1 MLVPGDS
8 GIPGLKG
15 RLTLRKVDSEPAAS
29 ASMYDEVAQ
38 KIANVLRAAEENSVE
53 LLASA
58 SEDARMIRDEA
69 ERDAQEMRAQLE
81 AEVAERKSES
91 ELVRAE
97 ANKYAE
103 ERRLTAERDAQEMRA
118 QLDAEVAERKSES
131 ELVRAEA
138 NKYAEERRLTAERE
152 ARQTQAQAEADVSSL
167 RESGEEL
174 RQYFLE
180 ASEVL
185 ARLLGE
191 SDEPELEEELVAEVR
206 ARSESVARRTPGDP
220 PRKGWYVTPHREF
233 EAPQGPQTSE
243 NGFAQASGEQP
254 GNDPAEPL
262 PAMSEHPP
270 PQP

>member
-1 MLVPGDS
+1 
-8 GIPGLKG
+8 
-15 RLTLRKVDSEPAAS
+15 
-29 ASMYDEVAQ
+29 MYDEVAQ

-58 SEDARMIRDEA
+58 SEDARMIRDE
-69 ERDAQEMRAQLE
+69 
-81 AEVAERKSES
+81 
-91 ELVRAE
+91 
-97 ANKYAE
+97 
-103 ERRLTAERDAQEMRA
+103 AERDAQEMRA

-233 EAPQGPQTSE
+233 ESPQSPQTSE

>member
-1 MLVPGDS
+1 MELV
-8 GIPGLKG
+8 
-15 RLTLRKVDSEPAAS
+15 
-29 ASMYDEVAQ
+29 
-38 KIANVLRAAEENSVE
+38 
-53 LLASA
+53 ASA
-58 SEDARMIRDEA
+58 SEEARMIRDEA
-69 ERDAQEMRAQLE
+69 EREAQE
-81 AEVAERKSES
+81 
-91 ELVRAE
+91 VRA
-97 ANKYAE
+97 
-103 ERRLTAERDAQEMRA
+103 RLE
-118 QLDAEVAERKSES
+118 AEVAERKSES

-152 ARQTQAQAEADVSSL
+152 ARQTQARAEAEVSSL

-180 ASEVL
+180 ASDVL

-220 PRKGWYVTPHREF
+220 PRKAWYVTPRRELQSLQSP
-233 EAPQGPQTSE
+233 ETSE
-243 NGFAQASGEQP
+243 NGLAQASGEQA
-254 GNDPAEPL
+254 GSDAAESL